1 MVEVQDLEA
10 FGAIAEK
17 GGFAAAGRVLGRSTP
32 TITRSVQRL
41 EAALGLMLFEGAGR
55 AKKLNSAGER
65 LRDLL
70 RPAGVASVSAVAAI
84 AAMPPE
90 EITRRLVDEVQPGP
104 PFEDA
109 ESAAHQT
116 GTPDV
121 SPGAPAERDV
131 SLQEDTKSTSPPGT
145 ETRASAV
152 PPDVAAQDELDGA
165 AESTAMPQTDSEP
178 PAIAPDHPT
187 PATSVPDAVADEGAD
202 EAARVDVVPAEAGE
216 QFGHRGSDEAA
227 AAALRV
233 ALPEHPVIS
242 AHVRDELLRVGP
254 PAGFEFVP
262 GIPWTGVVEAL
273 LTGRIDLGFSWS
285 PDGVDQHYPP
295 EVLARRLRRDDFAF
309 LLVSKTV
316 SQSFGDI
323 EGSSAHLWN
332 LEVALPLV
340 VGQRGLEE
348 ALWPPLEK
356 AQARRAQ
363 DGTVPVRGG
372 LLTPRLAQDTPAGH
386 ELVPLIAFAQT
397 RAGVDA
403 VYRTGLAAL
412 AVAEILDA
420 AEKAFART
428 GEVGSVRKPMK
439 PSLWQRVREFL
450 PL

>member
-1 MVEVQDLEA
+1 MGEVQDLEA

-70 RPAGVASVSAVAAI
+70 RPAGVASASAVAAV
-84 AAMPPE
+84 AAMTPE
-90 EITRRLVDEVQPGP
+90 EIACRLADEAQPGP

-109 ESAAHQT
+109 ESAAHQSE
-116 GTPDV
+116 TPDASPV
-121 SPGAPAERDV
+121 SPGERNV
-131 SLQEDTKSTSPPGT
+131 SLQENAKSAPPLRAETMASP
-145 ETRASAV
+145 V
-152 PPDVAAQDELDGA
+152 PLDVAAQDEVDGT
-165 AESTAMPQTDSEP
+165 AETAMPQTDNEQP
-178 PAIAPDHPT
+178 PIAPACPT
-187 PATSVPDAVADEGAD
+187 PAASFQDAVADEGA
-202 EAARVDVVPAEAGE
+202 EPAARVDVVPAEASE
-216 QFGHRGSDEAA
+216 QLGRRGPDEAA

-242 AHVRDELLRVGP
+242 ARVRDELLRLGSS
-254 PAGFEFVP
+254 ASFEFVP
-262 GIPWTGVVEAL
+262 GILWTGVVEAL

-285 PDGVDQHYPP
+285 PDGVDKHYPP

-316 SQSFGDI
+316 SHSFGDI

-348 ALWPPLEK
+348 VLWPPLEK

-363 DGTVPVRGG
+363 DGTVPARGG
-372 LLTPRLAQDTPAGH
+372 LLTPLLAQNTPAGL

-403 VYRTGLAAL
+403 VYRASLAASTL
-412 AVAEILDA
+412 PDILKA
-420 AEKAFART
+420 AERAFAWT
-428 GEVGSVRKPMK
+428 GEVGPVRKPMK
-439 PSLWQRVREFL
+439 PSLWQRVREFWSL
-450 PL
+450 

>member
-17 GGFAAAGRVLGRSTP
+17 GGFAAAGRVLGRSPP

-41 EAALGLMLFEGAGR
+41 EAALGLMLFEGSGR
-55 AKKLNSAGER
+55 AKKLNLAGEC

-70 RPAGVASVSAVAAI
+70 RPVGVASASAVAAV

-90 EITRRLVDEVQPGP
+90 EIARRLADEVQPGP

-116 GTPDV
+116 ETPDV
-121 SPGAPAERDV
+121 SPSDPAERNISV
-131 SLQEDTKSTSPPGT
+131 QEDSKSTSPPGT
-145 ETRASAV
+145 ETRASAI
-152 PPDVAAQDELDGA
+152 PSDVAARDEVTGA
-165 AESTAMPQTDSEP
+165 AESTPMPQTDSEP
-178 PAIAPDHPT
+178 PAFAPARPAAASVQGTVTDNGAEPPT
-187 PATSVPDAVADEGAD
+187 
-202 EAARVDVVPAEAGE
+202 RVDVVPAEGSE
-216 QFGHRGSDEAA
+216 QPGRRGPDEAA
-227 AAALRV
+227 AVALRV

-242 AHVRDELLRVGP
+242 AHVRDELLRLGS
-254 PAGFEFVP
+254 PASFEFVP

-285 PDGVDQHYPP
+285 PDRVDEHYPS
-295 EVLARRLRRDDFAF
+295 EVLAHRLRRDDFAY
-309 LLVSKTV
+309 LLVPKPV
-316 SQSFGDI
+316 SQAFGDI

-363 DGTVPVRGG
+363 DGTVPARGG
-372 LLTPRLAQDTPAGH
+372 LLTPRLAQTTPAGH

-403 VYRTGLAAL
+403 VYRAGLAASAL
-412 AVAEILDA
+412 ADILGA

-428 GEVGSVRKPMK
+428 GEVGSPRKPMK
-439 PSLWQRVREFL
+439 RSLRQRVREFW